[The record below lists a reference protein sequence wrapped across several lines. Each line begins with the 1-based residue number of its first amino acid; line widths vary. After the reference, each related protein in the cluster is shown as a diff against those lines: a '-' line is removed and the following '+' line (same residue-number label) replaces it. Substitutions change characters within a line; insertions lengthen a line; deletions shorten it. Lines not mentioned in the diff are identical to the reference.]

1 MNLTFFLKT
10 GPLSAPIGVEGT
22 AFLPTKLSRNSSWPD
37 LQVMF
42 VSTHP
47 GFDGGTLYK
56 DFLQIDDDVMI
67 LILIM
72 ITLII
77 HFAFIKQSMAI
88 PAMT

>member
-1 MNLTFFLKT
+1 MQSFQLNLTLLIKT

-22 AFLPTKLSRNSSWPD
+22 AFLPTKLSTNSSWPD

-56 DFLQIDDDVMI
+56 DFLQIEDDVIVII
-67 LILIM
+67 LIIIQGKLLNV
-72 ITLII
+72 ITLG
-77 HFAFIKQSMAI
+77 SR
-88 PAMT
+88 

>member
-1 MNLTFFLKT
+1 MNLTFLLKT

-22 AFLPTKLSRNSSWPD
+22 AFLPTKLLRNSSWPD

-56 DFLQIDDDVMI
+56 DFLQIDDDVI
-67 LILIM
+67 IIILIM
-72 ITLII
+72 IALII
-77 HFAFIKQSMAI
+77 HFIFIKQSITI
-88 PAMT
+88 PAMS